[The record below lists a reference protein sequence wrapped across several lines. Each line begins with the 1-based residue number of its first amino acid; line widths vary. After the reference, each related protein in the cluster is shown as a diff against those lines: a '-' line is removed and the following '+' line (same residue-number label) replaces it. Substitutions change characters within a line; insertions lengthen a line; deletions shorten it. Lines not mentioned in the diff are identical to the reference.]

1 MFGEALF
8 QKIYESAKLSRKEND
23 LETEL
28 ILWHYKKMDFN
39 LDCDIKILQ
48 AAEKICKR
56 LKFYKELQLLKKAI
70 KEKNQQ
76 KAGLKLF

>member
-1 MFGEALF
+1 MFNEVLF

-28 ILWHYKKMDFN
+28 ILWHYKKIDFDLN
-39 LDCDIKILQ
+39 CDKTLQ

-56 LKFYKELQLLKKAI
+56 LKFSKELQLLKKAI
-70 KEKNQQ
+70 KEKSQQ
-76 KAGLKLF
+76 KAGHKLF

>member
-1 MFGEALF
+1 MLSEALF

-28 ILWHYKKMDFN
+28 ILWHYKKIDFDLN
-39 LDCDIKILQ
+39 CDVKILQ

-56 LKFYKELQLLKKAI
+56 LKFSKELQLLRKAI